1 MKEKLVMQHD
11 ETDCAAA
18 CIASIA
24 KYYGKHIS
32 ISRIRKLAG
41 TDQMGTSGLGIVN
54 AANQLGFV
62 CKGGISNVKKLSDE
76 IVYPIIIHLKKDLID
91 HYAVLYKNGKK
102 LILADPDEGF
112 KKISVNDLE
121 KKWTGI
127 FFILIPQENFENI
140 KQSDSVLSKFF
151 LLLKPHTKTIFQ
163 CFLAG
168 IIMSILG
175 IVTSFYF
182 RFLIDEVLYSEV
194 KSTLNVISIGYLFII
209 LIQGLINFSRNQIVM
224 YMSNKIDLVMTKEF
238 LTHIL
243 KLPLDFF
250 TSRKTGEILS
260 RLNDASGI
268 RNLLSSTFVS
278 VIIDVFM
285 FILGGLFM
293 FSYGTKLLIV
303 AMIPVFL
310 SAIVS
315 WIFIKPY
322 KSHLKNKAKLE
333 AEKHSQV
340 VESIN
345 NVSVIKALSIEKEI
359 FEKLEIKIV
368 DAIKKGLKLG
378 FMSNFQ
384 NVIQHSLSQL
394 GTLLIYWIG
403 SLAIINNELTLGQL
417 ISFVTLSGYFL
428 GPFSR
433 LLNLQ
438 HNLQESLISSE
449 RFCEVLD
456 IDEENKNDN
465 SMIKISKIEKSIKI
479 ENLTFCYT
487 GRKKIID
494 DVSLEIKSG
503 EKVAFVGSS
512 GSGKTT
518 MIKLLMK
525 FYEPQSGKILIN
537 DFSLSDIDTV
547 SYRNQIGYVPQDVM
561 LFSGTV
567 AENITLGNKEST
579 FDEIISISKKTKCY
593 DFIQQLPKGFFTYL
607 GEHGANLSGGE
618 RQRISLARVL
628 IKNPSVLILD
638 EATASLDSL
647 SEQAIMNTVNND
659 LENVTTIIVAHRLS
673 TIINCD
679 KIFVFDKGKII
690 EQGTH
695 EQLLNLNGYYK
706 NMWNIQ
712 NSLSGEYIESNIA

>member
-11 ETDCAAA
+11 ETDCVAA

-260 RLNDASGI
+260 RLNDASVI

-368 DAIKKGLKLG
+368 DAIKKR
-378 FMSNFQ
+378 
-384 NVIQHSLSQL
+384 IEIR
-394 GTLLIYWIG
+394 IY
-403 SLAIINNELTLGQL
+403 
-417 ISFVTLSGYFL
+417 V
-428 GPFSR
+428 
-433 LLNLQ
+433 
-438 HNLQESLISSE
+438 
-449 RFCEVLD
+449 
-456 IDEENKNDN
+456 
-465 SMIKISKIEKSIKI
+465 
-479 ENLTFCYT
+479 
-487 GRKKIID
+487 
-494 DVSLEIKSG
+494 
-503 EKVAFVGSS
+503 
-512 GSGKTT
+512 
-518 MIKLLMK
+518 
-525 FYEPQSGKILIN
+525 
-537 DFSLSDIDTV
+537 
-547 SYRNQIGYVPQDVM
+547 
-561 LFSGTV
+561 
-567 AENITLGNKEST
+567 
-579 FDEIISISKKTKCY
+579 
-593 DFIQQLPKGFFTYL
+593 
-607 GEHGANLSGGE
+607 
-618 RQRISLARVL
+618 
-628 IKNPSVLILD
+628 
-638 EATASLDSL
+638 
-647 SEQAIMNTVNND
+647 
-659 LENVTTIIVAHRLS
+659 
-673 TIINCD
+673 
-679 KIFVFDKGKII
+679 
-690 EQGTH
+690 
-695 EQLLNLNGYYK
+695 
-706 NMWNIQ
+706 
-712 NSLSGEYIESNIA
+712 

>member
-140 KQSDSVLSKFF
+140 KQTDSVLSKFF
-151 LLLKPHTKTIFQ
+151 LLLTPHTKTIFQ

-260 RLNDASGI
+260 RLNDASVI

-293 FSYGTKLLIV
+293 FSYGTKLLLV

-322 KSHLKNKAKLE
+322 KSYLKNKAKLE

-394 GTLLIYWIG
+394 GTLLIYWVG
-403 SLAIINNELTLGQL
+403 SLAIINNEITLGQL

-456 IDEENKNDN
+456 IDEENKNEN

-494 DVSLEIKSG
+494 DVSLEINSG

-579 FDEIISISKKTKCY
+579 FDEIISISKKLNVMILYNSCLK
-593 DFIQQLPKGFFTYL
+593 DFL
-607 GEHGANLSGGE
+607 
-618 RQRISLARVL
+618 
-628 IKNPSVLILD
+628 LILVSMVQIYQ
-638 EATASLDSL
+638 EGS
-647 SEQAIMNTVNND
+647 
-659 LENVTTIIVAHRLS
+659 
-673 TIINCD
+673 D
-679 KIFVFDKGKII
+679 KEFLW
-690 EQGTH
+690 Q
-695 EQLLNLNGYYK
+695 
-706 NMWNIQ
+706 
-712 NSLSGEYIESNIA
+712 EY